1 MAVQIITLKSI
12 LAAVLGLFLFCSVA
26 KADECITVEKFAT
39 AMAEEGIALRGS
51 TAAAT
56 KKLAILFN
64 KNREARGQ
72 PAAKISIFLF
82 GLVTANSGDQGALV
96 AIADKSGCV
105 VGRSITILSLRTWV
119 EYTTLAGVSAKD
131 FIPLDGA

>member
-1 MAVQIITLKSI
+1 MAIQVITLKSI

-26 KADECITVEKFAT
+26 KADECIAVEKFAT
-39 AMAEEGIALRGS
+39 AMAKEGIVLRGS

-56 KKLAILFN
+56 QKLAKLFN
-64 KNREARGQ
+64 ENREARGQ
-72 PAAKISIFLF
+72 PAAEISIFLF

-96 AIADKSGCV
+96 AIADKRGCV
-105 VGRSITILSLRTWV
+105 VGRSITILSLRTWA
-119 EYTTLAGVSAKD
+119 EYITLAGVSPKE